1 MLRRP
6 LCALGRPSA
15 LALLPRACRVAPRAL
30 AIHPRA
36 AAVAPC
42 RQLHSSL
49 RAKEEATAPAAEA
62 ATEEALDYSYEGVLF
77 EGGKNLMVKRLKLA
91 SVLNL
96 GFALASAPV
105 LQVLTSADGNGAKG
119 VAMSATL
126 VLFGGSTT
134 GMLAW
139 VSGTYVLGM
148 RALPG
153 KKVAIDTPTLL
164 GGVHTTE
171 CDWSEIGRPGSYHP
185 FSTFGAKGAVFW
197 LDEDGT
203 LVDPQVL
210 QKIEAALN
218 RDY

>member
-1 MLRRP
+1 M
-6 LCALGRPSA
+6 
-15 LALLPRACRVAPRAL
+15 
-30 AIHPRA
+30 
-36 AAVAPC
+36 
-42 RQLHSSL
+42 
-49 RAKEEATAPAAEA
+49 
-62 ATEEALDYSYEGVLF
+62 
-77 EGGKNLMVKRLKLA
+77 
-91 SVLNL
+91 
-96 GFALASAPV
+96 

-134 GMLAW
+134 GAWPRFALDPSTSLDPSPPSSLHARAGMLAW

-171 CDWSEIGRPGSYHP
+171 CDWSEIGRPGAQCRPVPGASLPVLHASVLNPPPPLPGSYHP

>member
-1 MLRRP
+1 
-6 LCALGRPSA
+6 
-15 LALLPRACRVAPRAL
+15 
-30 AIHPRA
+30 
-36 AAVAPC
+36 
-42 RQLHSSL
+42 
-49 RAKEEATAPAAEA
+49 
-62 ATEEALDYSYEGVLF
+62 
-77 EGGKNLMVKRLKLA
+77 
-91 SVLNL
+91 
-96 GFALASAPV
+96 V

-134 GMLAW
+134 GAWPRFALDPSTSLDPSPPSSLHARAGMLAW